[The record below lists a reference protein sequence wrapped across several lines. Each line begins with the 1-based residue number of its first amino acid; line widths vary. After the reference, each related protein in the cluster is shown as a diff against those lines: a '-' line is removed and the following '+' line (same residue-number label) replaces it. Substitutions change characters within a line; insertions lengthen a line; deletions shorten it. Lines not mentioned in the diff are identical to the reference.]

1 MKARSAIKRRSL
13 EEVKEA
19 LKRRPIISRIFWVAR
34 LWLAAAQWKTG
45 RIWTAYERRRGTD
58 NRDWRNGSYSS
69 VLSSCSARRGAVAPT
84 ATILYP
90 SVTLVGRSAAATSHT
105 KSARLRSRF
114 HSWNRRLAGELSR
127 AKLRAAGKKR
137 AHRIS
142 RRGAREKG
150 QEESERRRRKG
161 GIDPIKRP
169 APFPQET
176 EATHTPER
184 RSANRG
190 RYLRAA
196 PRAFQGPARLCRLAR
211 LAQGAATWRIPAF
224 LQRLPVASPAIRG
237 RPRARL
243 HLLVRGALLRSE
255 RGESRA
261 GHGRGA
267 TSLRGCGQPK
277 LRSRPLARSVI
288 GAPLPTAAPV
298 LFPSRAL
305 QAIITFPGLALAP
318 RLMFRIS
325 RKNVYRSLPARAL
338 LEHTTN

>member
-169 APFPQET
+169 
-176 EATHTPER
+176 R
-184 RSANRG
+184 RSHRRRRRRTRRNADRPIAG
-190 RYLRAA
+190 GTYVQ
-196 PRAFQGPARLCRLAR
+196 PRALFKGRRASVASRALRKVPPLGGSQLSCSAYPLHLRQSAGGRALGCISWYAERCYGASGGNPARVTGEGRHRSA
-211 LAQGAATWRIPAF
+211 GAD
-224 LQRLPVASPAIRG
+224 
-237 RPRARL
+237 
-243 HLLVRGALLRSE
+243 
-255 RGESRA
+255 SRNSA
-261 GHGRGA
+261 
-267 TSLRGCGQPK
+267 
-277 LRSRPLARSVI
+277 LARSL
-288 GAPLPTAAPV
+288 G
-298 LFPSRAL
+298 R
-305 QAIITFPGLALAP
+305 
-318 RLMFRIS
+318 
-325 RKNVYRSLPARAL
+325 
-338 LEHTTN
+338 